1 MLKNIRLSLFIEVG
15 LLIPTI
21 LVVLERGIAWS
32 YSDRLTN
39 WFLTFLIGTIVYCIY
54 LFQNNVKA
62 EIVKAICSIA
72 ISIILVFHLTF
83 DQRAL
88 DVLALLVQ
96 SFFSASI
103 LHNLIKNYSSYK

>member
-1 MLKNIRLSLFIEVG
+1 MLRNIRISLFIEVG
-15 LLIPTI
+15 LLIPTM
-21 LVVLERGIAWS
+21 LAVLGRGIASS
-32 YSDRLTN
+32 YSERLTT

-72 ISIILVFHLTF
+72 ISIILAFNLTS
-83 DQRAL
+83 DQGTL

-96 SFFSASI
+96 SFFSAAI

>member
-1 MLKNIRLSLFIEVG
+1 MLKNIRLSLFIEVS
-15 LLIPTI
+15 LLIPTM
-21 LVVLERGIAWS
+21 LTVLERGIAWN
-32 YSDRLTN
+32 YSERLTN
-39 WFLTFLIGTIVYCIY
+39 WFLTFLIGIIVYCIY

-72 ISIILVFHLTF
+72 ISIILVLHLAS

-103 LHNLIKNYSSYK
+103 LYNLTKNYSSYK